1 MLSTMRKSAG
11 SWMIKILLGLI
22 VLAFVFTGAGSFYSQ
37 RETTVAEVNGE
48 PITIDEYQRT
58 HNNIMQNLEQR
69 FGNQLNQDLLDMLD
83 IRGQALNQLI
93 EKHLLL
99 QVAEQKNLRVPD
111 DALATAIA
119 EIPAFQNNGGFDAR
133 RYRQLLE
140 QNRLSPKDFENLHKQ
155 TLQTSMIRNLVSG
168 AVPVS
173 EVETRAWHN
182 WQNTEIKID
191 YAEFSGSDFTEIE
204 VSEEEIREYFDANK
218 EKYRTQP
225 SVQARFLRFDPAD
238 FIDEVEISKSEIRD
252 YYQAHQDEFGTPE
265 TVTAR
270 HILLQVPENAEKD
283 KDSEIRNRA
292 AQIMEK
298 ARNGEDFAALA
309 EKHSDGPTAKD
320 GGYLG
325 SFKRDDMVEAFAEAA
340 FSLKPGEIS
349 EPVRTRF
356 GWHVIKVE
364 QRQEAEVEPLEKVRE
379 KIRTRLAEQKT
390 RTIAYDKAWSLYEI
404 SFEGDDLIDNA
415 RDLNL
420 NIETTDFFTREKGP
434 ADIDAP
440 GTFAETAFDIPLM
453 EISEVKEIGDAYFL
467 IQPIERKEPEIPDL
481 QDIKDRVENDLV
493 RQKQREAAE
502 SAAEKFLAKA
512 RSADSFDDAA
522 REAGVEIQ
530 TTDFFKRNQ
539 PVPDIGNSRPVS
551 AAAFSLSPKNPVS
564 ESVIKEGGRFF
575 VLHLR
580 GQKVPDEKDFES
592 QQKTAAAQLREQKR
606 EQTLNKWIAA
616 LRQNS
621 DIEVSDR
628 FSGEFE
634 QKRR

>member
-1 MLSTMRKSAG
+1 MLSSMRKSAG

-37 RETTVAEVNGE
+37 RETSVAEVNGE

-58 HNNIMQNLEQR
+58 YNNIMQNLEQR
-69 FGNQLNQDLLDMLD
+69 FGDQLNQDLLDMLD
-83 IRGQALNQLI
+83 IQGQALNQLI

-99 QVAEQKNLRVPD
+99 QVAEKNNLRIPD
-111 DALATAIA
+111 KALASAIA
-119 EIPAFQNNGGFDAR
+119 DISAFQNNGRFDAR

-140 QNRLSPKDFENLHKQ
+140 QNRLSPEDFENLHKQ
-155 TLQTSMIRNLVSG
+155 TLQTGMIRNLVSG

-173 EVETRAWHN
+173 EIETRAWHN
-182 WQNTEIKID
+182 WQNMEIKID
-191 YAEFSGSDFTEIE
+191 YAEFFGSNFSDIE
-204 VSEEEIREYFDANK
+204 VSEEEIREYFEANN
-218 EKYRTQP
+218 EKYKTQP

-238 FIDEVEISKSEIRD
+238 FIDEIEIPESEIKD

-270 HILLQVPENAEKD
+270 HILLQVPEDAEKGQD
-283 KDSEIRNRA
+283 TEIRNRA
-292 AQIMEK
+292 AEIMEK
-298 ARNGEDFAALA
+298 ARSGEDFATLA
-309 EKHSDGPTAKD
+309 QKHSDGPTAKD

-325 SFKRDDMVEAFAEAA
+325 SFKREDMVDAFAEAA
-340 FSLKPGEIS
+340 FSLDPGDIS

-364 QRQEAEVEPLEKVRE
+364 KRQEAEVDSLEKVRD
-379 KIRTRLAEQKT
+379 KISDKLAEQQA

-420 NIETTDFFTREKGP
+420 AIETTDFFTREKGP

-440 GTFAETAFDIPLM
+440 GKFAETAFDIPLM
-453 EISEVKEIGDAYFL
+453 EISEVKDIGDAYFL
-467 IQPIERKEPEIPDL
+467 IQPIERKEAEIPDL
-481 QDIKDRVENDLV
+481 DDIKERVENDLV

-502 SAAEKFLAKA
+502 SAAEKFLAQA

-530 TTDFFKRNQ
+530 TTDFFKRSQ
-539 PVPDIGNSRPVS
+539 PVPDIGSSRQVS
-551 AAAFSLSPKNPVS
+551 AAAFSLSPENPVS

-580 GQKVPDEKDFES
+580 EQKVPDEKDFES
-592 QQKTAAAQLREQKR
+592 QQKTAAAQLKEEKR
-606 EQTLNKWIAA
+606 RQTLNKWIAA

-628 FSGEFE
+628 FSD
-634 QKRR
+634 